1 MRVLGD
7 IVIKQ
12 GRMLADRTALIDDVA
27 DRRYSFAELAGRS
40 ARIANAL
47 IELGVR
53 PGDRVAM
60 MLGNCTVCAE
70 LPFGITMAGAIM
82 VNVNERLKQEEVA
95 YILEDSGAS
104 VVITSEHLLGIV
116 ESARERLSGL
126 RQVVTINGDAQ
137 GSASMGTVDY
147 ETVLAAASPNPPAV
161 EVSPDDTAMLIYTSG
176 TTGRPK
182 GVQLTHANLISSA
195 TNWMMECY
203 TNPEGVYIACGPY
216 YHSGCISHLA
226 ALMRGMAVI
235 PTGFEVEKVLRLIE
249 QHRVTDILLVP
260 TMIAL
265 MLERSDLLDTL
276 DLSSLQGVFYAA
288 APIPEPVLRRALQR
302 FGPIFV
308 QMYGLTESST
318 LSTILRRNEHSL
330 DDGHRRLASCGREV
344 TLVEVRVGS
353 VEEGE
358 CPPGERG
365 EILIRGANVTPGY
378 WGRPEATVEALKGG
392 WLHTGDIGMRDE
404 DGYIYIVDR
413 KTDMIIVGGSNVY
426 PREVED
432 VLYTHPAIAEASV
445 IGVPHETWGETVVAV
460 VARQPGHELSE
471 QDVIDYCV
479 ERLAKFKAPRL
490 VTFVDALPKTP
501 VGKIDK
507 TSLRARGREI
517 AGLVS

>member
-7 IVIKQ
+7 IAIKQ
-12 GRMLADRTALIDDVA
+12 GRMLRDRTALIDDA
-27 DRRYSFAELAGRS
+27 TDRRYSFAELADRA
-40 ARIANAL
+40 ARIANGL
-47 IELGVR
+47 IELGIR

-60 MLGNCTVCAE
+60 MLGNSTVCAE
-70 LPFGITMAGAIM
+70 LPFGITLAGGIM

-104 VVITSEHLLGIV
+104 VAITSEQLLGV
-116 ESARERLSGL
+116 LDAARERLPGL
-126 RQVVTINGDAQ
+126 RQVVTVNGNDP
-137 GSASMGTVDY
+137 GTVDY
-147 ETVLAAASPNPPAV
+147 EAMLASASPTPPAV
-161 EVSPDDTAMLIYTSG
+161 EVEPDATAMLIYTSG

-182 GVQLTHANLISSA
+182 GVQLTHTNLISSA
-195 TNWMMECY
+195 TNWLVECY
-203 TNPEGVYIACGPY
+203 TNPEGVYLACGPY

-226 ALMRGMAVI
+226 ALMRGMTVI
-235 PTGFEVEKVLRLIE
+235 PTPFEAGRVLTLIE
-249 QHRVTDILLVP
+249 RYRVTDMLLVP

-265 MLERSDLLDTL
+265 VLERTDLLDTL
-276 DLSSLQGVFYAA
+276 DLSSLSGVFYAA
-288 APIPEPVLRRALQR
+288 APIPEPVLRRALER

-318 LSTILRRNEHSL
+318 ISTILRRDEHSL

-344 TLVEVRVGS
+344 TLVDVRVGS

-378 WGRPEATVEALKGG
+378 WGRPEATAEALRGG
-392 WLHTGDIGMRDE
+392 WLHTGDIGLRDE

-432 VLYTHPAIAEASV
+432 VLYAHPAIAEASV
-445 IGVPHETWGETVVAV
+445 IGVPNETWGETVVAV
-460 VARQPGHELSE
+460 VALQPGHELSE
-471 QDVIDYCV
+471 QDVIDYCA
-479 ERLAKFKAPRL
+479 ERLAKYKKPRH

-501 VGKIDK
+501 IGKIDK
-507 TSLRARGREI
+507 STLRARGRAA
-517 AGLVS
+517 AGLVT